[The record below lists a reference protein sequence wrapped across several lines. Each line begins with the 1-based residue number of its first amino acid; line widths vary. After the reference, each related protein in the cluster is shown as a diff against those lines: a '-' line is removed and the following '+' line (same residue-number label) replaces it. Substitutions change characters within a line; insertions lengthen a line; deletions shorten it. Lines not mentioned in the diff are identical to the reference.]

1 MRFTAS
7 VNYLDASDDQ
17 GSLAA
22 GASDFLIKVRHLVD
36 EGDAGRTVSLT
47 GHEAPVLCVK
57 FDPVGKFLVWR
68 RCFGGLLAGKF
79 WRSVLVG
86 KFCLGRRCFNGLY
99 WWEV

>member
-1 MRFTAS
+1 MMRFTAS

-57 FDPVGKFLVWR
+57 FDPVGKFLVWK
-68 RCFGGLLAGKF
+68 RCFGGLTGGKVLAVCTGGK
-79 WRSVLVG
+79 VL
-86 KFCLGRRCFNGLY
+86 FRE
-99 WWEV
+99 EVF